1 MDTQFTET
9 FLNNLVFNNK
19 LPDSWDF
26 SYKITYG
33 DVVKLFDF
41 LDKENLSI
49 SSILSPFNLMCK
61 SDMGALIK
69 KPSNFKRKVLKL
81 VKENQMNRDNK
92 SAS

>member
-49 SSILSPFNLMCK
+49 SSVLSLFNLICK
-61 SDMGALIK
+61 SDMSALIK
-69 KPSNFKRKVLKL
+69 NHLTLKG
-81 VKENQMNRDNK
+81 KF
-92 SAS
+92 